1 MERIELIQK
10 LMKEHTRSAAVTVSF
25 LDKPR
30 KYGMENS
37 LFMREVHFVVEI
49 GPEGSPTMG
58 ELAQRLNVTQGAVT
72 QMAIRLEKKGYVARA
87 KDAGDK
93 RVTTGSLTEKGRI
106 LCEKKCF
113 PVLTGKHFFV
123 INTLAAKIV
132 ALIWP
137 NTLAT
142 KIIFLTCERK
152 H

>member
-30 KYGMENS
+30 KYGMDNS

-93 RVTTGSLTEKGRI
+93 RVTTVSLTEKGRT
-106 LCEKKCF
+106 LCAEHIAYDQSEFSYVSQFLKQYSEEE
-113 PVLTGKHFFV
+113 LERLIEYEALMGK
-123 INTLAAKIV
+123 L
-132 ALIWP
+132 
-137 NTLAT
+137 
-142 KIIFLTCERK
+142 FLTRT
-152 H
+152 

>member
-30 KYGMENS
+30 KYGMDNS

-72 QMAIRLEKKGYVARA
+72 QMAIRLEKKGDVARA
-87 KDAGDK
+87 TDAGATRVPPGGQPAERRPLSAEHIAYDHSEFSYISRFLSQYSEEDLK
-93 RVTTGSLTEKGRI
+93 RLIEYEA
-106 LCEKKCF
+106 LM
-113 PVLTGKHFFV
+113 GK
-123 INTLAAKIV
+123 L
-132 ALIWP
+132 
-137 NTLAT
+137 
-142 KIIFLTCERK
+142 FLTRT
-152 H
+152 